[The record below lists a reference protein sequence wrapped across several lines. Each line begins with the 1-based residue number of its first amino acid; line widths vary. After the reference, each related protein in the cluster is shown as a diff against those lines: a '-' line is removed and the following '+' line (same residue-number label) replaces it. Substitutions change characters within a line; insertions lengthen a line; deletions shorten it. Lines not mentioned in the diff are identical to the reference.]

1 MENKKLLE
9 YKVNNLLNEI
19 KKYTSAENTNAYKNS
34 VQAKTTVSKERTSTT
49 KKDQQ
54 NIKAN
59 RDSSENKRI
68 NNDESQEIPEYP
80 SHNEN
85 MDTDDFEKV
94 QTRKQKR
101 NQRPPPNK
109 TIGQGEETNTH
120 GFKGAVPKAW
130 MYVYRVLPEVETNHI
145 KSYLKEKLGED
156 EEYVVK
162 ELPSQIPQ
170 KNAS

>member
-34 VQAKTTVSKERTSTT
+34 MQAKTTVSKERTSTT

-59 RDSSENKRI
+59 RDSSENKQI
-68 NNDESQEIPEYP
+68 NNDESQEIPDYP

-85 MDTDDFEKV
+85 MNTDDFEKV
-94 QTRKQKR
+94 QKESR
-101 NQRPPPNK
+101 N
-109 TIGQGEETNTH
+109 ETKDHHQT
-120 GFKGAVPKAW
+120 K
-130 MYVYRVLPEVETNHI
+130 L
-145 KSYLKEKLGED
+145 LDKEKKLIHM
-156 EEYVVK
+156 VSK
-162 ELPSQIPQ
+162 ELYPKHGCTYTGCCPKSKQIT
-170 KNAS
+170 